1 MPVFVYEAKNVQGV
15 LLKGKMEASDERAVT
30 LMLREKSYYPV
41 KVKIYKESLNVD
53 LGSLKKISIKD
64 ISIFCRQFSVI
75 ISAGISIVKAV
86 EIVKDQTESPK
97 LKKVLS
103 VVNEEIQKG
112 KTFSVALKEH
122 KDIPDMLINLVEVG
136 ETSGN
141 LDKMMETLAK
151 YYEKEYKQQQKVR
164 QATTYPKVI
173 VIFALSIVSGLVTF
187 VVPSFTETI
196 VSSGGK
202 IPMPTQ
208 IVMGIGDFFKSYGL
222 VVILIA
228 AFVYFLLKISGNKN
242 RSELKN
248 DKYIMKL
255 PVYGKIYKQIITARF
270 ARTFGILMSSGVPII
285 QSLEICTQVLNSK
298 TIGETLTSLKEE
310 VKKGA
315 GIGSTLE
322 DRKIFPPML
331 TQMIKIGEES
341 GNLDEVLGKTADF
354 YDDEVEVATA
364 QMTTLIEPAIIII
377 LAVVVGFIVL
387 AIALPMFSMYDAAG
401 Q

>member
-1 MPVFVYEAKNVQGV
+1 MPVFSYEAKNVQGI

-53 LGSLKKISIKD
+53 IGSLKKITLKD
-64 ISIFCRQFSVI
+64 IAIFCRQFSVI
-75 ISAGISIVKAV
+75 TSAGITIIKAVDIVK
-86 EIVKDQTESPK
+86 EQTENPK
-97 LKKVLS
+97 LKKILM
-103 VVNEEIQKG
+103 VVNQEIQKG
-112 KTFSVALKEH
+112 KSFSVALREH
-122 KDIPDMLINLVEVG
+122 KEMPDMLVNLVEVG

-141 LDKMMETLAK
+141 LDKMMETVSK
-151 YYEKEYKQQQKVR
+151 YYDKEYKQQQKVK

-173 VIFALSIVSGLVTF
+173 VIFALSVVSGLVTF

-196 VSSGGK
+196 VSSGGT
-202 IPMPTQ
+202 IPMPTK
-208 IVMGIGDFFKSYGL
+208 IVMGIGDFFKNYGL
-222 VVILIA
+222 IVLIIA
-228 AFVYFLLKISGNKN
+228 AFIFLTIKISGKKS
-242 RSELKN
+242 RGDLKN
-248 DKYIMKL
+248 DKYLMKL
-255 PVYGKIYKQIITARF
+255 PVYGKIYNQIITARF

-315 GIGSTLE
+315 GIGGTLE
-322 DRKIFPPML
+322 DRKVFPPML

-364 QMTTLIEPAIIII
+364 QMTSLIEPVIIIV
-377 LAVVVGFIVL
+377 LAFLVGFIVIS
-387 AIALPMFSMYDAAG
+387 IALPMFSMYDAAG
-401 Q
+401 S

>member
-41 KVKIYKESLNVD
+41 KIKIYRESFNVD
-53 LGSLKKISIKD
+53 IGSFKKISIKD

-75 ISAGISIVKAV
+75 ISAGISIIKAV
-86 EIVKDQTESPK
+86 DIVREQTESPK
-97 LKKVLS
+97 LKKILS

-112 KTFSVALKEH
+112 KTFSVALREH
-122 KDIPDMLINLVEVG
+122 KDMPDMLINLVEVG
-136 ETSGN
+136 ETSGT
-141 LDKMMETLAK
+141 LDKMMETLSR

-164 QATTYPKVI
+164 QATTYPKAI

-187 VVPSFTETI
+187 VVPTFAETI
-196 VSSGGK
+196 TSSGGS
-202 IPMPTQ
+202 IPLPTQ
-208 IVMGIGDFFKSYGL
+208 IVMGIADFFKSYGL
-222 VVILIA
+222 ALIIIL
-228 AFVYFLLKISGNKN
+228 AFIFLIIKISGGKN
-242 RSELKN
+242 RGTLKN

-255 PVYGKIYKQIITARF
+255 PVYGKIYSQIITARF
-270 ARTFGILMSSGVPII
+270 ARTFGILMASGVPII

-298 TIGETLTSLKEE
+298 TIGDTMISLTEE

-315 GIGSTLE
+315 GIGGTLE

-364 QMTTLIEPAIIII
+364 QMTSLIEPAIIIV

-387 AIALPMFSMYDAAG
+387 SIALPMFSMYDAAG
-401 Q
+401 K

>member
-41 KVKIYKESLNVD
+41 KVKLYKESLNVD
-53 LGSLKKISIKD
+53 LASLKKISLKD

-75 ISAGISIVKAV
+75 ISAGISIIKGV
-86 EIVKDQTESPK
+86 EIIKEQTENPK
-97 LKKVLS
+97 LKKILL
-103 VVNEEIQKG
+103 VVNQEIQKG
-112 KTFSVALKEH
+112 KTFSVALREH
-122 KDIPDMLINLVEVG
+122 KDIPDMLVNMVEVG
-136 ETSGN
+136 ESSGT

-164 QATTYPKVI
+164 QATTYPKAI
-173 VIFALSIVSGLVTF
+173 VVFALSIVSGLVTF
-187 VVPSFTETI
+187 VVPTFAETI
-196 VSSGGK
+196 TSSGGA
-202 IPMPTQ
+202 IPLPTQ
-208 IVMGIGDFFKSYGL
+208 IVMAIADFLKSYGL
-222 VVILIA
+222 VLLVIIILI
-228 AFVYFLLKISGNKN
+228 YILLKISGNKK
-242 RSELKN
+242 RTDLKN
-248 DKYIMKL
+248 DKYIMKI

-315 GIGSTLE
+315 GIGGTLE
-322 DRKIFPPML
+322 DRKVFPPML

-364 QMTTLIEPAIIII
+364 QMTSLIEPAIIIV
-377 LAVVVGFIVL
+377 LAVLVGFIVL
-387 AIALPMFSMYDAAG
+387 SIALPMFSMYDAAG
-401 Q
+401 K

>member
-41 KVKIYKESLNVD
+41 KVKVYKESLNVD
-53 LGSLKKISIKD
+53 IGSLKKISIKD

-97 LKKVLS
+97 LKKILS

-122 KDIPDMLINLVEVG
+122 KDIPDMLVNLVEVG

-208 IVMGIGDFFKSYGL
+208 IVMGIGDFFKNYGL
-222 VVILIA
+222 IVIIIA
-228 AFVYFLLKISGNKN
+228 AFVYFILKMSGNKN

-248 DKYIMKL
+248 DRYIMKL

-298 TIGETLTSLKEE
+298 TIGETLSSLKEE

-315 GIGSTLE
+315 GIGGTLE

-401 Q
+401 S